1 MKIFHIIT
9 AKYLPSTNH
18 KPARIVIHS
27 ARFNQQIV
35 VKCEEEVDITVLSI
49 QTLNFCAQWLRQ
61 HGFKIVGI
69 GFISDRVVIVS
80 DTFKPLKEKS

>member
-27 ARFNQQIV
+27 ARWLTYRRLREL
-35 VKCEEEVDITVLSI
+35 KDHSDSK
-49 QTLNFCAQWLRQ
+49 QW
-61 HGFKIVGI
+61 
-69 GFISDRVVIVS
+69 
-80 DTFKPLKEKS
+80 KPFTQETPF